1 MDVERLK
8 KEMGLLEKIATYVP
22 GYRGYKEKELRRET
36 DILVRRKVSSVLS
49 EAKSMLN
56 SPLSPSAVRKIA
68 YNPDS
73 KFLFENIRA
82 ELDKITQRIDKAVAG
97 YAGLFD
103 AVKVREDKL
112 DAVIRH
118 DLNLVEKAESIKTLA
133 SQLTASEPDSE
144 EWKAAAN
151 NLRSALSEFDRLI
164 DERTKILKGLAE
176 VVG

>member
-1 MDVERLK
+1 
-8 KEMGLLEKIATYVP
+8 
-22 GYRGYKEKELRRET
+22 
-36 DILVRRKVSSVLS
+36 
-49 EAKSMLN
+49 
-56 SPLSPSAVRKIA
+56 
-68 YNPDS
+68 
-73 KFLFENIRA
+73 
-82 ELDKITQRIDKAVAG
+82 DKAVAG

-133 SQLTASEPDSE
+133 SQLTVLEPASE

-151 NLRSALSEFDRLI
+151 NLRAALSEFDRLI
-164 DERTKILKGLAE
+164 DERTKIFKGLAE